1 MNAYAIDWNAHMS
14 VLNDIAEAALENPNA
29 EMLIGMARVGI
40 AVEDYADDEG
50 DEAAKECSRVI
61 RDSYMDRVTALATIV
76 WKKRREELEGLAIS
90 HDEIR
95 ETIDECYLNAARG
108 IEFF

>member
-1 MNAYAIDWNAHMS
+1 MSNAIDWNARMET
-14 VLNDIAEAALENPNA
+14 LNDIAEAALENPNA
-29 EMLIGMARVGI
+29 EMLVGMARVGI
-40 AVEDYADDEG
+40 AIEGYADNEG

-76 WKKRREELEGLAIS
+76 WEKRRDELKPLGIS
-90 HDEIR
+90 HDAIR

-108 IEFF
+108 IEF